1 MTIDLLLLSGIAHA
15 RSGGDLI
22 VMREAAGGPAVG
34 GPGAQRG
41 RSAVAG
47 REVEPWQPAQGAV
60 RPGCVVVEQVFRQ
73 YPAQMMLAGDQQSA
87 GELAAH
93 CADHRAQTAFPVGA
107 CGGLRTMLLPAT
119 VKTAPQESVNCSAR
133 SLTRNL
139 TQAARRPGSTRKVR
153 AAAGLP
159 SRTTGR
165 RPVPPWSGECARMLG
180 FDGGT
185 PRPCPCIKAVGTE
198 AADSAT
204 LPRVLRLPR
213 VNVADLAFKSV
224 AR

>member
-1 MTIDLLLLSGIAHA
+1 
-15 RSGGDLI
+15 
-22 VMREAAGGPAVG
+22 
-34 GPGAQRG
+34 
-41 RSAVAG
+41 
-47 REVEPWQPAQGAV
+47 
-60 RPGCVVVEQVFRQ
+60 
-73 YPAQMMLAGDQQSA
+73 MLAGDHSRPESSRRTVPVI
-87 GELAAH
+87 G
-93 CADHRAQTAFPVGA
+93 AQAAFPAGG
-107 CGGLRTMLLPAT
+107 CGGLRTILLPAAVT
-119 VKTAPQESVNCSAR
+119 TAPQESVNCPAR
-133 SLTRNL
+133 SLIRNL
-139 TQAARRPGSTRKVR
+139 TQAARWPGSVRKVR

-185 PRPCPCIKAVGTE
+185 PRPCPRIKTAGTK

-204 LPRVLRLPR
+204 LPRVLRLPS